1 MRVAELQIGYKLYE
15 LRGFFIIGIASSIF
29 CSGSLHSVVAV
40 FPKRSCF
47 IYYFKDLQW
56 CAQVVIWSFHVF
68 VLQRTARNCSQVRVA
83 RAARIFVLPR
93 PIKFVCVCMCVCV

>member
-1 MRVAELQIGYKLYE
+1 MALLLPSPSSSSFLKLPNVGEARYFLTGMRVAELQIGHQLYE

-47 IYYFKDLQW
+47 IYHLKDLQW
-56 CAQVVIWSFHVF
+56 CAEVVIW
-68 VLQRTARNCSQVRVA
+68 
-83 RAARIFVLPR
+83 
-93 PIKFVCVCMCVCV
+93 